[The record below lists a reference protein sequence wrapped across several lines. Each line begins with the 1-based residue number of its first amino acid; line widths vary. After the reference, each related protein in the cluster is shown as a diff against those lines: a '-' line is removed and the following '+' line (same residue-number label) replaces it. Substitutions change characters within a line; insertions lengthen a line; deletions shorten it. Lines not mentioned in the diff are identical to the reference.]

1 MAPQY
6 ERFAESA
13 RGQLRLAPPLATSKR
28 IGRWPPMRYAGLAKE
43 ALLTIKRLT
52 ELVQGGG

>member
-1 MAPQY
+1 MAHQY

-13 RGQLRLAPPLATSKR
+13 RGQLRLEPPLAPSKR
-28 IGRWPPMRYAGLAKE
+28 IGRWLAMRYGGVAKE